1 MLCGLLQTFSNIR
14 EKAFFSK
21 LVNVVNSANQPLG
34 MLIFYDGFCQI
45 DQSPI
50 PATSCYPHGP
60 STVLRYNTMLR
71 RDTLISGVGD
81 IQHVCVTAQEHPP
94 CSPWLFSLLKYRCMD
109 TLMQSTR
116 GSREAESVPALHYTV
131 LREPQGQPRRQ
142 QVEPPRLGKNALAS
156 VLSVEIAGLL
166 TQLPWL
172 GSDFL
177 HRNSRVYFW
186 GTWHQADTW
195 LHGHNPTDSSP

>member
-1 MLCGLLQTFSNIR
+1 MWIATNFSNTQ

-21 LVNVVNSANQPLG
+21 LVNVVNSANQPLS
-34 MLIFYDGFCQI
+34 MLIFMMDFVKLTRVL
-45 DQSPI
+45 I
-50 PATSCYPHGP
+50 PATSCHPHGP
-60 STVLRYNTMLR
+60 STVLRYKTMLR
-71 RDTLISGVGD
+71 RDTLISDVGD

-94 CSPWLFSLLKYRCMD
+94 CSPRLFSLLKYRCMD

-116 GSREAESVPALHYTV
+116 GNTEAESVPALHYTL
-131 LREPQGQPRRQ
+131 LREPQGQSRRQ
-142 QVEPPRLGKNALAS
+142 RVEPSKLGKNALAS

-177 HRNSRVYFW
+177 HRNSGIYFR
-186 GTWHQADTW
+186 GTRGQADAW
-195 LHGHNPTDSSP
+195 LHGHDPTESSP